1 MNKQHTTPNPNANLN
16 MSAWLMNMNM
26 NYSTPNSSVGNPL
39 SIPNSATGSG
49 PNPANVGNTSST
61 AKPHNSGANPLT
73 AMPNMLDLSSL
84 RSSLPSS
91 INIQNVQNNISL
103 PGIPNLGNLPGMPNL
118 PGIPPLSSPLP
129 LPNLSI
135 PNLSSS
141 ENPSAPA
148 MPSLMPIILTPDDAI
163 KALANSLPMHGGAD
177 SGLGPLGTLPN
188 LGARSMSQSD
198 VTNSAA
204 NANGNDVLVR
214 TLRAQLA
221 REKAKMQLIQT
232 AYWSL
237 RSDFDNVC
245 DVMKAQSLSMAN
257 GSGDAKDSSTAK
269 MGKKKSKLTSIS
281 EGESTVFKEELAAK
295 LRDREQEFAAALAG
309 KQAEVEA
316 LTKAQIELA
325 RELEAART
333 RLLVSQGELKG
344 KVKESNKRNNGLER
358 DVKNLKHKIKKLEKE
373 NKKLSTVQAADE
385 QKAQIK
391 TAVLGELYLNSNRIK
406 EFMAEVKRAG
416 ELYEALKKRQMEMV
430 DRDKDKDKDK
440 KGDEGDAAVLYR
452 DIVRGEDSY
461 RALYES
467 LDILKTESQG
477 KELELMTRNKEYIA
491 LLEKEKFVQ
500 SSHLEEY
507 VKKNQTLQLD
517 LTDREMKLRQTQNEL
532 NHAKQRVSRLQNE
545 NDTLMDHLQNGH
557 ARGPAPQMG
566 MNSMMQGPP
575 PHSHS
580 HFMANMNAQYP
591 AHNQFNPAMQ
601 VPQVPQ
607 VPQVQPPNMGFGG
620 FNPNA
625 NPYAQ

>member
-1 MNKQHTTPNPNANLN
+1 MNPNKPTTPNPNANANQMNLN
-16 MSAWLMNMNM
+16 MNAWLANMNFG
-26 NYSTPNSSVGNPL
+26 TPTSSVGNPL
-39 SIPNSATGSG
+39 SMPNMGSNPNFSATGSN
-49 PNPANVGNTSST
+49 PNPAN
-61 AKPHNSGANPLT
+61 SGPNPLT

-84 RSSLPSS
+84 KSSLPSS

-103 PGIPNLGNLPGMPNL
+103 GGGLGGTLGNSALGGLPGMPNM
-118 PGIPPLSSPLP
+118 PPLSSFPMP

-135 PNLSSS
+135 PNLSS
-141 ENPSAPA
+141 ENPSAPTL
-148 MPSLMPIILTPDDAI
+148 PSLMPIILTPDDAI
-163 KALANSLPMHGGAD
+163 KALANSLPMNGG
-177 SGLGPLGTLPN
+177 SGSSLGNLPN

-198 VTNSAA
+198 LTSGNSMA
-204 NANGNDVLVR
+204 NDVVVR

-245 DVMKAQSLSMAN
+245 DVMKAQSVSK
-257 GSGDAKDSSTAK
+257 SKDKPAK
-269 MGKKKSKLTSIS
+269 GKSKLTSIS
-281 EGESTVFKEELAAK
+281 EGETQVFKEELAAK
-295 LRDREQEFAAALAG
+295 LRDREQEFAAVLKG
-309 KQAEVEA
+309 KQSEVEA

-333 RLLVSQGELKG
+333 RLVVSQGELKG

-373 NKKLSTVQAADE
+373 NKKLSSVHAADE

-391 TAVLGELYLNSNRIK
+391 AAVLGELYLNSNRVQ

-416 ELYEALKKRQMEMV
+416 ELYEALKKRQLEMV
-430 DRDKDKDKDK
+430 EKDK
-440 KGDEGDAAVLYR
+440 KAGDAAALYD

-532 NHAKQRVSRLQNE
+532 NHTKQRVSRLQNE
-545 NDTLMDHLQNGH
+545 NDNLMDQLQGQGQH
-557 ARGPAPQMG
+557 SHMG
-566 MNSMMQGPP
+566 GMGMQGPP
-575 PHSHS
+575 PHS

-591 AHNQFNPAMQ
+591 AHNQFAAMHQ
-601 VPQVPQ
+601 HQ
-607 VPQVQPPNMGFGG
+607 QVQSPNMG
-620 FNPNA
+620 NPWGA